1 MCRQVQTSSA
11 ELGGHTTTNTAA
23 KLSRMNF
30 QQMPAALAMCMQ
42 NGPDLNPKLV
52 YPAAVIVP
60 DDLQLLN

>member
-1 MCRQVQTSSA
+1 
-11 ELGGHTTTNTAA
+11 
-23 KLSRMNF
+23 MNF